1 MCHLTLPIL
10 YFSVL
15 AYLWRQDDYETSSI
29 TSFIIFP
36 VNLHFLSLMFFLRE
50 KYNRDG
56 ETKSSQAADR
66 LCFCSVFKL
75 DLLQVCG

>member
-1 MCHLTLPIL
+1 MCYLTLPIL

-15 AYLWRQDDYETSSI
+15 AYLWRHDDYETSS
-29 TSFIIFP
+29 IIFP

-50 KYNRDG
+50 KYNGDD
-56 ETKSSQAADR
+56 ETKSSQATDR